1 MAGVSNMTKN
11 LERSQTGIISD
22 WLTTIAIAAIAIC
35 ITQIIHEGLHLLTCI
50 VVGSELQE
58 FSALHVMHESKTE
71 LQSKLISGSAS
82 IVNIIVAG
90 ITLLLLRRYRQRT
103 PEYQYF
109 LWLFMVMNGLL
120 GTGYW
125 LFSGVA
131 NVGDWA
137 YVIEGWTPH
146 WLWRL
151 VMAIIGLVSYTF
163 VVWFSLHEFGKI
175 IGGNDEKMQ
184 IRRAT
189 RLGLISYITVFL
201 VILLAGLFN
210 PHGITGLPAVAALL
224 LALGGM
230 SPLLWMTQWFQAKM
244 FKKIPNEPLEINR
257 RWNWI
262 IVGIIITVAYSFIL
276 GRGMVF
282 V

>member
-1 MAGVSNMTKN
+1 MSKN
-11 LERSQTGIISD
+11 LERSQIGIVID

-35 ITQIIHEGLHLLTCI
+35 ITQIIHEGLHLLTCLA
-50 VVGSELQE
+50 VGAELQE
-58 FSALHVMHESKTE
+58 FSALHVMYESETE
-71 LQSKLISGSAS
+71 LQTKLVSASAS
-82 IVNIIVAG
+82 IINIIVAG
-90 ITLLLLRRYRQRT
+90 ITLLLLRRSRKRT
-103 PEYQYF
+103 RELQYF

-120 GTGYW
+120 GTSYW

-163 VVWFSLHEFGKI
+163 AVWFSLHEFGKI
-175 IGGNDEKMQ
+175 IGGTDEKMQ

-189 RLGLISYITVFL
+189 RLGLLSYITVFV

-210 PHGITGLPAVAALL
+210 SHGITGLPAVAALL

-230 SPLLWMTQWFQAKM
+230 SPLLWMMQWFQAKM
-244 FKKIPNEPLEINR
+244 FKKIPNEPLVINR
-257 RWNWI
+257 RWNWVI
-262 IVGIIITVAYSFIL
+262 AAIIITIVYSFIL
-276 GRGMVF
+276 GRGLVF